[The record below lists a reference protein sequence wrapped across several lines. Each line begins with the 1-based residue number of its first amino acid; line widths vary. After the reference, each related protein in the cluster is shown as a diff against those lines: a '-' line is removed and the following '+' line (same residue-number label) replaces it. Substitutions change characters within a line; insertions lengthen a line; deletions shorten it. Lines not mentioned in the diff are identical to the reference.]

1 MAQDKIMIV
10 DNEMEIIQLIKLY
23 LSREGFNVIWTT
35 DSTEAVALAQKEKP
49 DLILLDVVMPNMNGI
64 DLCSRI
70 RETISTPILFVS
82 CKNQDADK
90 VLGLSIGG
98 DDYITKPF
106 SPTELVARVRAH
118 LRRQNINSMT
128 EAAAGE
134 NIMSAGSLEINLS
147 SHTVTVG
154 GEEVHLT
161 AKEFSMLVLFCK
173 YPNRVFTAQQLY
185 ENLWNTYGLE
195 VDAQTVMVHISNLR
209 KKIEA
214 DSNNPTLI
222 KTVRGVGYKLAV

>member
-1 MAQDKIMIV
+1 
-10 DNEMEIIQLIKLY
+10 
-23 LSREGFNVIWTT
+23 
-35 DSTEAVALAQKEKP
+35 
-49 DLILLDVVMPNMNGI
+49 MPNMNGI

-195 VDAQTVMVHISNLR
+195 VDAQTVIVHISNLR

-222 KTVRGVGYKLAV
+222 KTVRGVGYKLTV